1 LVSDVIQAG
10 RVITVETMSDNT
22 GTKFKTG
29 EKCTISGSYV
39 FDGYTSGPSSPQPT
53 QEERVI
59 PLTRNET
66 FPPIRSTERGAW
78 WKLQRAT

>member
-1 LVSDVIQAG
+1 
-10 RVITVETMSDNT
+10 MSDNI

-29 EKCTISGSYV
+29 EKCTTSGSYV
-39 FDGYTSGPSSPQPT
+39 FDGYTPGPSSPEPT

-59 PLTRNET
+59 LLSRGET
-66 FPPIRSTERGAW
+66 FPPIRSANRGAW